1 MKKTVKIILG
11 IVSAVMAAVCVCC
24 ILYIAQY
31 LRGNSLN
38 DRLASEIASR
48 TAVAVPKPDAE
59 EPVSTPA
66 PEDEAQPDGAEN
78 EPQEEPHKE
87 FRAIDFDALTE
98 LNPDIYA
105 WIDMPGS
112 IINYAVVQSEDK
124 DEFYSDHAV
133 DGGYYSGGSIFS
145 QRYNKRDFSDP
156 VTVLYGH
163 NRKNGTMFAA
173 LNDFADPAYFE
184 EHRTV
189 YIYLSDAIYEYT
201 VFAAYPYSSKHLL
214 LCNDFTDEDEFNGF
228 FEKLN
233 DGVNTNYDR
242 EMFPVFGD
250 KVLTLSTCYK
260 QNRMQRYL
268 VQAKLTAR
276 YSPAGDTA
284 E

>member
-1 MKKTVKIILG
+1 MKKSVKIILG
-11 IVSAVMAAVCVCC
+11 IISAAMAVVCVMC
-24 ILYIAQY
+24 ILYIVQY
-31 LRGNSLN
+31 VRGNSLN
-38 DRLASEIASR
+38 DKLANDIASDM
-48 TAVAVPKPDAE
+48 TVAVPKADTAGPEETAAPDAE
-59 EPVSTPA
+59 P
-66 PEDEAQPDGAEN
+66 QPDAADAE
-78 EPQEEPHKE
+78 PKKK
-87 FRAIDFDALTE
+87 FRSINFDALTE

-133 DGGYYSGGSIFS
+133 DGSYYSGG
-145 QRYNKRDFSDP
+145 KRDFSDP

-163 NRKNGTMFAA
+163 NRKNGTMFAT
-173 LNDFADPAYFE
+173 LNDFADPTYFE

-189 YIYLSDAIYEYT
+189 YIYMSDAIYEYT
-201 VFAAYPYSSKHLL
+201 VFAAYPHSSEHLL
-214 LCNDFTDEDEFNGF
+214 LCHDFTDEDEFNRYF
-228 FEKLN
+228 DKLA

-242 EMFPVFGD
+242 EMFPAFGD

-268 VQAKLTAR
+268 VQAKLTAQ
-276 YSPAGDTA
+276 YSLLDAQA